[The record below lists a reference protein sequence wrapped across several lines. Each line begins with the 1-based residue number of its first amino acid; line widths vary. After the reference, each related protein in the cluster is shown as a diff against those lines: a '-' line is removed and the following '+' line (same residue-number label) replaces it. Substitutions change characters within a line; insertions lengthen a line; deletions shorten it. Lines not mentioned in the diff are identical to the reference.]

1 VNIHPLEDI
10 VVERLIPELQADGY
24 DVIRQPVRRMLPA
37 FLGDYTPDLIA
48 LKTGSKLAIEVSSGQ
63 KNDSPSL
70 ESISKLFK
78 GHEDWEFR
86 VIWLSTSEK
95 SPSPRIQGRQTILA
109 SFEQCK
115 ELARQ
120 GHHSAAMLLS
130 WATLEAIG
138 RNLMASELARPQ
150 TPGRVIEY
158 MAQNGVATPKEADR
172 LRALVKLRNSL
183 VHGEL
188 DAQVNA
194 EQTTEMLDILRAIIS
209 FAELDGEPAS
219 NDVRAAG

>member
-48 LKTGSKLAIEVSSGQ
+48 LKTGSKLAIEVTSGQ
-63 KNDSPSL
+63 RSESPSL

-78 GHEDWEFR
+78 GHDDWEFR

-95 SPSPRIQGRQTILA
+95 SPSPRIQGKQTILA

-120 GHHSAAMLLS
+120 GHHSAAMLMS

-138 RNLMASELARPQ
+138 RNLIASELARPQ

-158 MAQNGVATPKEADR
+158 MAQNGIATPKEADR
-172 LRALVKLRNSL
+172 LRVLVKLRNSL
-183 VHGEL
+183 AHGEL
-188 DAQVNA
+188 DTEVNE
-194 EQTTEMLDILRAIIS
+194 EQTAEMLDILGTIIS
-209 FAELDGEPAS
+209 SAELDGQPAID
-219 NDVRAAG
+219 DVRAAG